1 MEEYKLIIAGGRDF
15 SNYNLLRLNLDAIL
29 EKLSENNISL
39 TIICGMAK
47 GADMCGWNWAKNNNI
62 PILEYPANWQL
73 HGKAAGPIRNQEM
86 ARVAD
91 GLIAFWD
98 GTSRGTSHMIN
109 TMKELK
115 KDVCVIKYYTYD

>member
-29 EKLSENNISL
+29 EKLNE
-39 TIICGMAK
+39 
-47 GADMCGWNWAKNNNI
+47 NNNI

-86 ARVAD
+86 AQVAN